1 MSALLVSWQAREDQ
15 YREWTGGTAN
25 GGPNANGRYQLT
37 DSAGITRLVECPALL
52 ASTVSG
58 PAAAALAHK
67 LETIVARDTSIS
79 EATRSAAQ
87 RVLAEAALAA
97 AVLARNQAQLA
108 RDQAANSAA
117 NAAVHAGTASVAA
130 SSSTAAYLGTQA
142 DREAT
147 TADAAAADAD
157 RILAQAAA
165 AAAAADRAAINPVQF
180 ATRADGLAQIVG
192 LQAALDAKL
201 ALASFTWSGLAGKPS
216 TFAPSAHGHVI
227 ADTTGLQTAL
237 DAKLASASFTW
248 SSLPGK
254 PTEFA
259 VAAHVH
265 DASSITSG
273 VFDIDRIPILPS
285 QVQQM
290 SSGDLTAL
298 TGPQQ
303 TAIKS
308 GTIVTTTDGSRYVY
322 SGTGTKTLAGS
333 YVLLADVT
341 PDWNT
346 IAGKPSTFAPSAHAH
361 VVADVTGLQAA
372 LDAKLASTGFTW
384 AALPGK
390 PTTFTPS
397 AHSHVIADTTG
408 LQAALDGKQASGSYS
423 LTSHVHDWSVITGKP
438 STFAPSAHSHVISD
452 VTGLQAAL
460 DAKVATGSAAVVSSL
475 TVGAAA
481 STTGI
486 IYLGQNQTSPAYLY
500 WNGGSYAMPSG
511 PLLVNGSTVWTAA
524 TFTPASK
531 LDTSEVSTGATGNS
545 VARRDANGY
554 LRAPWFETTSGGM
567 YSTTT
572 GVHFGIGDGAWG
584 GYLYANTT
592 EVQLQMRTAGG
603 VGRGSIYAN
612 TGNVIGFLNNDN
624 NWALQLQKVGPS
636 FLRVNNVLRSIW
648 TSDDMAVH
656 SARDFVNGTL
666 VTTDLNYPAGSG
678 EAFILEIRGN
688 SYGGS
693 LPFDTVIQGYIYNN
707 TLISVSGISNATHIT
722 GMVAMGVGGKL
733 CFWWP
738 RLAYW
743 QGFNVKVYYAQAN
756 EAARNRVT
764 SITDVVKP
772 SGSAEVNITAN
783 VAASWTSAN
792 FDPGTKF
799 NTSGGT
805 LSGSIDTTNGA
816 DRSLTLRSSTSFN
829 YQLITAGDH
838 FQIRE
843 AQDAAKV
850 RMHIAYPNGNVG
862 IGTTSPVSRIH
873 VNGIGTFGSGTDVGT
888 PGVSQIVP
896 NAGSP
901 VSTRMTYGTDGTGW
915 QFRIAKNQGGT
926 VTDQLTIADSGN
938 VGIGTTNP
946 LSRLQIAYA
955 NPVSVPAA
963 GATGHAFAAGTTGYG
978 LAAGVL
984 TSGNSYLQSTRWDG
998 SATNYP
1004 LMLQPNGGALTVGG
1018 PATFNSDLTA
1028 ASGTVYTSGGLIYST
1043 NWWRSTGQTGWFN
1056 DSYATG
1062 IWSIQAGEVRTYNG
1076 SKFHSEG
1083 NLSSGGVIIA
1093 AQDGGFQNAGYSSG
1107 RNRIWSFANADTFGL
1122 SYYQGAGGWSSMD
1135 TINFHFGNSA
1145 ESGAMH
1151 KFRSDGVAA
1160 HAGDLYVKGTR
1171 LPVFT
1176 SSTGAPSGGTDGD
1189 IHVTY

>member
-1 MSALLVSWQAREDQ
+1 MTDLSNAQLSGQMSALLVSWQAREDQ

-25 GGPNANGRYQLT
+25 GGPNADGRYQLT

-108 RDQAANSAA
+108 RDQAANSEA

-165 AAAAADRAAINPVQF
+165 TAAAADRAAINPVQF

-216 TFAPSAHGHVI
+216 TFAPSAHSHVI
-227 ADTTGLQTAL
+227 ADTTGLQAAL

-346 IAGKPSTFAPSAHAH
+346 IAGKPSTFAPSAHSH

-372 LDAKLASTGFTW
+372 LDAKVS
-384 AALPGK
+384 
-390 PTTFTPS
+390 
-397 AHSHVIADTTG
+397 
-408 LQAALDGKQASGSYS
+408 SGSAGS
-423 LTSHVHDWSVITGKP
+423 L
-438 STFAPSAHSHVISD
+438 
-452 VTGLQAAL
+452 
-460 DAKVATGSAAVVSSL
+460 SSL
-475 TVGAAA
+475 TVGAPGG
-481 STTGI
+481 TTGI
-486 IYLGQNQTSPAYLY
+486 IYLGQTQTSPAYLY

-524 TFTPASK
+524 TFDPATKAAASHSH
-531 LDTSEVSTGATGNS
+531 DWAQVTGRPNWMAGLSYPSAGGEWLRHQNS
-545 VARRDANGY
+545 SGYIDIGPANAGCAHIYTDRPSFY
-554 LRAPWFETTSGGM
+554 LNKPLFVNNGESVWTSG
-567 YSTTT
+567 
-572 GVHFGIGDGAWG
+572 
-584 GYLYANTT
+584 
-592 EVQLQMRTAGG
+592 
-603 VGRGSIYAN
+603 
-612 TGNVIGFLNNDN
+612 
-624 NWALQLQKVGPS
+624 
-636 FLRVNNVLRSIW
+636 
-648 TSDDMAVH
+648 
-656 SARDFVNGTL
+656 
-666 VTTDLNYPAGSG
+666 
-678 EAFILEIRGN
+678 
-688 SYGGS
+688 
-693 LPFDTVIQGYIYNN
+693 
-707 TLISVSGISNATHIT
+707 
-722 GMVAMGVGGKL
+722 
-733 CFWWP
+733 
-738 RLAYW
+738 
-743 QGFNVKVYYAQAN
+743 
-756 EAARNRVT
+756 
-764 SITDVVKP
+764 
-772 SGSAEVNITAN
+772 
-783 VAASWTSAN
+783 N
-792 FDPGTKF
+792 FDPGSKLGVSAQAASAASAVTSGLLSSNTGAQSSSLQYWNTVGNTTLNPDSDWWYAIRMGHGDADTYYSGSLALAFFSDNLRFRRKVNGANQSWRSVWHDGNFDPATKANLSGATF
-799 NTSGGT
+799 AGDVWNSAGGSFKVLEANASRANQVYLGADGDGGYIHSTYGSGGT
-805 LSGSIDTTNGA
+805 SAFRVICESIPILKATTVGLEVRGDYDTLNGA
-816 DRSLTLRSSTSFN
+816 DRSLTLRSSTSYN
-829 YQLITAGDH
+829 YQLIAAGDH

-843 AQDAAKV
+843 ARDPAKV
-850 RMHIAYPNGNVG
+850 RMHIAYPNGNVAFG
-862 IGTTSPVSRIH
+862 ATAATSKLCAV
-873 VNGIGTFGSGTDVGT
+873 
-888 PGVSQIVP
+888 
-896 NAGSP
+896 
-901 VSTRMTYGTDGTGW
+901 
-915 QFRIAKNQGGT
+915 
-926 VTDQLTIADSGN
+926 
-938 VGIGTTNP
+938 
-946 LSRLQIAYA
+946 YA
-955 NPVSVPAA
+955 NPAAVPAA
-963 GATGHAFAAGTTGYG
+963 GAGGHGLTVGTVGYG

-984 TSGNSYLQSTRWDG
+984 INGNSYLQSTRWDG
-998 SATNYP
+998 SALNYP
-1004 LMLQPNGGALTVGG
+1004 LLLQPNGGFLRVGDDLQFDKVRSGMVGVYDAAQTQAIFAMGPSYTLTPGGASNVIGGLYGLAWSYEPNYGGAGNNPQSKPELYHQLLLMNNGVTLTALGQGIWTSGRIECAGNGG
-1018 PATFNSDLTA
+1018 WTMGSYANKNRIDYDGSKFRFINAGNANASVEMSDLTVSGNISA
-1028 ASGTVYTSGGLIYST
+1028 AQGSVYTSGGLIYSS
-1043 NWWRSTGQTGWFN
+1043 NWWRSTGQTGWYN
-1056 DSYATG
+1056 ATYNTG
-1062 IWSIQAGEVRTYNG
+1062 IWSVVAGEVRTYNG

-1083 NLSSGGVIIA
+1083 NLSSGGVIISA
-1093 AQDGGFQNAGYSSG
+1093 TGGGFQNAGYQSG
-1107 RNRIWSFANADTFGL
+1107 RNRIWSFANSDDYGL

-1171 LPVFT
+1171 VPVFT